1 MTRTPP
7 RSEAAARAL
16 TLVESL
22 QRRFVTALE
31 DTSAGQGAALR
42 FTEVE
47 WLRDEGRHG
56 GGTRFEVGDT
66 PVFNRASVNVSQVHY
81 DDDPNKRLASA
92 TALSTIVHPRHP
104 HAPSVHIHIS
114 WTQMRS
120 GKAYWRMMADL
131 NPSIPHEPATRAYE
145 AALEAAAPEQHADAM
160 AAGDRYFHI
169 PALKRHRG
177 VYHFYLEGYV
187 TEDAAAD
194 EALAN
199 TIGTA
204 AIDTYVEVLTAALRS
219 ATEPAEADIQAQLHY
234 HTLYLFQVLTL
245 DRGTTSGLLVHDQN
259 DVGILGSLP
268 SHVDRDLL
276 ASWRDR
282 LQSPQDGLLD
292 ALVAALGSRSPAPVD
307 LDTKRALAR
316 VVREHYRAHPEA
328 LSMQASGTV
337 IPPTV
342 ANHR

>member
-1 MTRTPP
+1 M
-7 RSEAAARAL
+7 
-16 TLVESL
+16 
-22 QRRFVTALE
+22 TALE
-31 DTSAGQGAALR
+31 RTSTDHGAPLQ
-42 FTEVE
+42 FSEVE

-81 DDDPNKRLASA
+81 DDDPNKRLGSA

-114 WTQMRS
+114 WTQMRD

-131 NPSIPHEPATRAYE
+131 NPSIPHEPATRAFE
-145 AALEAAAPEQHADAM
+145 AAMLEAAPEQHADAVV
-160 AAGDRYFHI
+160 AGDRYFYI
-169 PALKRHRG
+169 PALERHRG

-187 TEDAAAD
+187 TDDPAAD
-194 EALAN
+194 ETRAS
-199 TIGTA
+199 TTGTA
-204 AIDTYVEVLTAALRS
+204 AIDAYVEVLDRALRDAS
-219 ATEPAEADIQAQLHY
+219 APSAADTTAQLHY

-268 SHVDRDLL
+268 SHVDRNLL
-276 ASWRDR
+276 ASWHDR
-282 LQSPQDGLLD
+282 VQAPQDELLD
-292 ALVAALGSRSPAPVD
+292 ALVAALGSQSPAPVD
-307 LDTKRALAR
+307 LEAKRALAQ
-316 VVREHYRAHPEA
+316 VVRQHYRAHPEA
-328 LSMQASGTV
+328 LKMQASGTV